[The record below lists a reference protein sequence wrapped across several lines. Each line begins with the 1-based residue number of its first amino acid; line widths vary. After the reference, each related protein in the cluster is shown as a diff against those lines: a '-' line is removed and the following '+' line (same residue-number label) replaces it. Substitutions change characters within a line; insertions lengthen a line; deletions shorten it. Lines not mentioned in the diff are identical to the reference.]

1 MRKLTFVAM
10 TFVMA
15 LVVVLLAACA
25 QVASLSPEAFAQ
37 SATPG
42 VQGGAGAPTGR
53 GRANPGSASAAQGGA
68 GVQAGAGQQNGQGRT
83 NPGSA
88 PAAPGGA
95 GAQGGAGQ
103 QGGQGRNSQG
113 SAPAAQG
120 GAGRSTAPG
129 AQGGRPQGAAGGG
142 RAVPVTVAKAAT
154 GMISQTL
161 SYASTIQSKDAVKIT
176 PLVSGRIDSIKV
188 AVGDVLKAGDV
199 IAQIEPTNFQA
210 QVDQA
215 QANYTAAQQ
224 KLVRMQIGSRPEEI
238 AAAQAAVN
246 AAQAALNAVNSPTS
260 DQITVAAANMAKA
273 EAALKQ
279 AQADYDKVA
288 GAPNIGASSQA
299 LALQNAT
306 ITYQSAVAAY
316 NLAIKPT
323 GGQLAPLQN
332 ALAQA
337 QLKLVQTKQ
346 PYLDSDVAQVQATVD
361 QTKAALDAA
370 KAQLAN
376 ATIRAPFDGVVAE
389 VYISKG
395 TSAGPSAP
403 VVLFVSSGNVVA
415 LDAEESKISQI
426 KNDLDASVR
435 VSAYPGREFPAK
447 VTSVAPVA
455 DTRTH
460 SFSVVV
466 TPVDDAGLLRPGMY
480 ADVVIVATLKPD
492 ALLVPVAAVTQLG
505 NQSIVYVVKSDNTV
519 EVRPVTMGLSDPNHI
534 EIVAGLQA
542 GERVVTAGL
551 STLVNGASVNVTGG
565 G

>member
-1 MRKLTFVAM
+1 MKRLTFVAM
-10 TFVMA
+10 TFLLA
-15 LVVVLLAACA
+15 LAVVLLAACA
-25 QVASLSPEAFAQ
+25 QAAS
-37 SATPG
+37 
-42 VQGGAGAPTGR
+42 PT
-53 GRANPGSASAAQGGA
+53 AAASAQGAAPGAQG
-68 GVQAGAGQQNGQGRT
+68 GQGRT
-83 NPGSA
+83 NPSSA
-88 PAAPGGA
+88 PAAQGA
-95 GAQGGAGQ
+95 ANAQGGAGQ
-103 QGGQGRNSQG
+103 QGGQGRTSPG
-113 SAPAAQG
+113 SSPAAQG
-120 GAGRSTAPG
+120 GAGAQGSAGRSAAPG
-129 AQGGRPQGAAGGG
+129 AQGGRPQGAAAGG

-154 GMISQTL
+154 GMISQTF

-176 PLVSGRIDSIKV
+176 PVVSGRIDSIKA

-210 QVDQA
+210 QVGQA
-215 QANYTAAQQ
+215 QAAYSAAQQ
-224 KLVRMQIGSRPEEI
+224 KLARMVIGSRPEEI
-238 AAAQAAVN
+238 TAAQAAVN
-246 AAQAALNAVNSPTS
+246 AAQAALNAANSPTS

-337 QLKLVQTKQ
+337 QLKLMETKQ
-346 PYLDSDVAQVQATVD
+346 PYLDSDIAQVQAAAD
-361 QTKAALDAA
+361 QAKAALDLA
-370 KAQLAN
+370 KAQLDN

-403 VVLFVSSGNVVA
+403 VALFVSANNVVA

-435 VSAYPGREFPAK
+435 VSTYPGRDFPAK

-480 ADVVIVATLKPD
+480 ADVAIVATLKPD
-492 ALLVPVAAVTQLG
+492 AILVPVAAVVSLA
-505 NQSIVYVVKSDNTV
+505 NQTIVYVVKSDNTV
-519 EVRPVTMGLSDPNHI
+519 EARPVTVGLSDPNHI
-534 EIVAGLQA
+534 EIVSGLQA

-551 STLVNGASVNVTGG
+551 STLVNGASVNVAGG